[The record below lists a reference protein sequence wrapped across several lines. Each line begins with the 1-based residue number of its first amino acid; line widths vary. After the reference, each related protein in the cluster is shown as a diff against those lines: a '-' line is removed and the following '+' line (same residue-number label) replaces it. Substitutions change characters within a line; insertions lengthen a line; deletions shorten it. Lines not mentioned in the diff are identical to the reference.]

1 MNSVRN
7 YREMI
12 RQGGMKSFTVKIK
25 ETDLW
30 VAVDADHDL
39 DRRRL
44 VEDTMEY
51 LRQCRLDL
59 ENYIGRHPEFGTTF
73 QPYPVDESEEVPAM
87 VQRMILAGNAAGVGP
102 MAAVAG
108 AFAEGV
114 GEFLLQRTRNVIVE
128 NGGDIF
134 LKMERPCK
142 VGIHAGN
149 SPLSGK
155 VGVEIL
161 PGDTPA
167 GICTSSGT
175 VGHAF
180 SMGKAD
186 AAVVFS
192 PSTPLADAAATALGN
207 AVKDRECLE
216 EAIHSVTAI
225 EGIAGALVIC
235 GDRLAAWGKIKLC

>member
-1 MNSVRN
+1 MKAVRN

-12 RQGGMKSFTVKIK
+12 RHGGMRSFTVKIK

-30 VAVDADHDL
+30 VAFDADHDL
-39 DRRRL
+39 DCCRL
-44 VEDTMEY
+44 AEDTREY
-51 LRQCRLDL
+51 LRRCRLDL
-59 ENYIGRHPEFGTTF
+59 ENYIGKYPEFGRTL
-73 QPYPVDESEEVPAM
+73 QPYPVGENEEVPPI
-87 VQRMILAGNAAGVGP
+87 VQRMIMAGNAAGVGP

-114 GEFLLQRTRNVIVE
+114 GEFLLRRTRNVIVE

-134 LKMERPCK
+134 LKTERPCK
-142 VGIHAGN
+142 VGIHAGD
-149 SPLSGK
+149 SPLSGR
-155 VGVEIL
+155 VGVEIP

-207 AVKDRECLE
+207 AVKDKECLE
-216 EAIHSVTAI
+216 EALHFVSAIKGVT
-225 EGIAGALVIC
+225 GALVIC
-235 GDRLAAWGKIKLC
+235 EDRLAAWGKIKLC